1 VNTDTWSEIFHVM
14 RNNKLRTGLTAFS
27 VAWGIFILII
37 LLGAGNGIKNG
48 TEDQFSSD
56 ATNTIWIDAGKT
68 SLPFEGYRP
77 GRQIQLSNEDMD
89 CILQK
94 YPQIEIHSGT
104 AKGSTNKDMRFGQ
117 KRGSFLVRSGG
128 EDHSQLENMSI
139 TSGRN
144 FNRYDIAQSRK
155 VCIIGPPVKDLLF
168 EKTDPVGKYL
178 SVGGIPFLV
187 IGTFSDPGRGDQD
200 RIYIPYSSSQRVFNG
215 KNHLDVIWLGTG
227 SLPVAQASA
236 LAEDIKSLLASRHRF
251 DPKDPTAVSSW
262 NNREMYQKVM
272 NLLGGILLFV
282 WMIGIGTIIAG
293 VVGVSNIMMISVKE
307 RTREIGIR
315 KAIGANPLH
324 VVMMI
329 LQESLLIT
337 SAAGYAGLL
346 GGIIILELLSRFMP
360 PSAYFRNPEV
370 DLRVALSGVLV
381 LILAGLLAGM
391 IPAIRAAGIQPVVAM
406 KDEP

>member
-1 VNTDTWSEIFHVM
+1 MNADSWNEIFHVM
-14 RNNKLRTGLTAFS
+14 RKNKLRTGLTAFS

-37 LLGAGNGIKNG
+37 LLGSGNGMKNG

-77 GRQIQLSNEDMD
+77 GRQIQLSNEDLES
-89 CILQK
+89 ILQK
-94 YPQIEIHSGT
+94 YPQIAIHSGT
-104 AKGSTNKDMRFGQ
+104 AKGSTNMDMRYGQ

-128 EDHSQLENMSI
+128 EDHSQLENMKI

-144 FNRYDIAQSRK
+144 FNRNDMAQARK

-168 EKTDPVGKYL
+168 EKTDPLGKYL

-187 IGTFSDPGRGDQD
+187 IGTFTDPGRGDQD

-227 SLPVAQASA
+227 KLPVHEASA
-236 LAEDIKSLLASRHRF
+236 LAEDIKAFLAARHRF
-251 DPKDPTAVSSW
+251 DPKDPSAVSAW
-262 NNREMYQKVM
+262 NNREMYQKIM
-272 NLLGGILLFV
+272 NLLGGIQLFV

-315 KAIGANPLH
+315 KAIGANPFH
-324 VVMMI
+324 VVSMI
-329 LQESLLIT
+329 LQESLFLT
-337 SAAGYAGLL
+337 SVAGYAGLL
-346 GGIIILELLSRFMP
+346 AGIGLLELISRYMP

-370 DLRVALSGVLV
+370 DLRIALSGVLV
-381 LILAGLLAGM
+381 LILAGLLAGL

-406 KDEP
+406 KDEV